1 MDKTCGCATL
11 EDDENQVLH
20 RIAGLLEETL
30 KWIKVTSIP
39 HVKELLLNLLAGER
53 RRMAYQASDG
63 RDLRSVAGLAGVGPS
78 TVARWWKV
86 WMRAGIADPRS
97 VRGGS
102 RAVRTFSLSDF
113 GIQVP
118 DVEEPPERDGDP
130 DSSADV
136 DLD

>member
-1 MDKTCGCATL
+1 MEG
-11 EDDENQVLH
+11 DENQALH
-20 RIAGLLEETL
+20 RIAGLLQETL

-39 HVKELLLNLLAGER
+39 HVKELLLDLLAGER
-53 RRMAYQASDG
+53 KRIAYQASDG
-63 RDLRSVAGLAGVGPS
+63 RDLRSVAGLVGVGPS

-86 WMRAGIADPRS
+86 WMRAGIANPRS
-97 VRGGS
+97 VRGGI

-118 DVEEPPERDGDP
+118 DVEEPPVRDRDP
-130 DSSADV
+130 NSSADV